1 MKEKSRST
9 CASAFLFILALFNVK
24 TDMFT
29 FQKKYVPVTLVL
41 LMVEVYI
48 ALYVHDAVIRPY
60 VGDLLVVILIYSFCK
75 IFLRVQVKTL
85 ALSVLLFAY
94 LIEYLQYINF
104 IKWLGLENNILANV
118 VMGNSFEWIDMLAY
132 TLGALLVVLIE
143 TNYTA
148 RK

>member
-1 MKEKSRST
+1 MQKR
-9 CASAFLFILALFNVK
+9 N
-24 TDMFT
+24 MFT
-29 FQKKYVPVTLVL
+29 FQKKYLLVTLVL
-41 LMVEVYI
+41 LMVEVCI
-48 ALYVHDAVIRPY
+48 ALYVHDAIIRPY

-75 IFLRVQVKTL
+75 IFLRVEIKSL
-85 ALSVLLFAY
+85 ALAVLLFAY

-104 IKWLGLENNILANV
+104 IKWLGLENNTLANV

-132 TLGALLVVLIE
+132 TVGAVLVVFIE